1 MFCAGEEVGTVS
13 FNLSDYIGKEPVAEK
28 ARIGATLEGDATK
41 FPRSYIEY
49 RLTVARK
56 EQAAADTKSSS
67 SKVTAQTAVTKNTT
81 AAAQAT
87 PSDPEKTTKAK
98 AEKFAAKDVINE
110 EVVANVAA
118 AAATS
123 EPESQNQPEK

>member
-13 FNLSDYIGKEPVAEK
+13 FNLSDYIGKEPVPEK

-56 EQAAADTKSSS
+56 ESAAADTKSSS
-67 SKVTAQTAVTKNTT
+67 SKVTAQTSATKNT
-81 AAAQAT
+81 AVAAQVT
-87 PSDPEKTTKAK
+87 PIDPEKTTKAK
-98 AEKFAAKDVINE
+98 AEKFAAKDVIKEESKE
-110 EVVANVAA
+110 EVVTNVAA
-118 AAATS
+118 AAAS
-123 EPESQNQPEK
+123 ET